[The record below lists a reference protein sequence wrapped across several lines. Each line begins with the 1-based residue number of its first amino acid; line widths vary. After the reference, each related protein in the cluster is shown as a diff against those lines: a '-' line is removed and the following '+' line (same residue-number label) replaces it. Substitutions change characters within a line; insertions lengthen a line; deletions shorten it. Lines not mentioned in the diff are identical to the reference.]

1 MSIGIAL
8 LGSTGSIG
16 TQTLEIIAAMPDRFS
31 LVSVAARHRVDL
43 LADQVRQFRPQ
54 LVVAADGTVIEGH
67 SIRPTPAGLIEA
79 ATHPD
84 VDIVVAATS
93 GHDAIPAIVAAIE
106 AGKTI
111 ALANKETIVCAGELI
126 IPLAR
131 KHGVQIRPVD
141 SEHSAIWQSLR
152 SGTHDEIARLI
163 LTTSGGPFR
172 TLSSKELSSVTVKQ
186 ALQHPNWN
194 MGSKLTIDSSTMM
207 NKGLEV
213 IEARWLFDVPYDD
226 IDVIVHPTQIV
237 HSMVEFV
244 DGSTIAQL
252 SPPDMRLP
260 IQYALTW
267 PERVAGPCS
276 RLDLRSLTNLAFEM
290 PDLERFPALRIAY
303 EVGRNGATY
312 PTVLSAVDE
321 IAVDAF
327 SVGAITWSGIT
338 RLIETVLA
346 RHDSRQVTNLDVI
359 YEADRWART
368 EANKIVRS
376 IV

>member
-16 TQTLEIIAAMPDRFS
+16 TQTLEIIAAMPERFS
-31 LVSVAARHRVDL
+31 LVSIAARTRTEL
-43 LADQVRQFRPQ
+43 LAEQVRHFRPQ
-54 LVVAADGTVIEGH
+54 LVVAAEGTVIEGH
-67 SIRPTPAGLIEA
+67 SVSPTPAGLIEA

-93 GHDAIPAIVAAIE
+93 GHDAIPAIIAAIE

-111 ALANKETIVCAGELI
+111 ALANKETIVCVGELI
-126 IPLAR
+126 IPLA
-131 KHGVQIRPVD
+131 KKYGVQIRPVD

-152 SGTHDEIARLI
+152 SGTHDEISRLI

-172 TLSSKELSSVTVKQ
+172 TLSLKELSSVTVAQ
-186 ALQHPNWN
+186 ALKHPNWN

-213 IEARWLFDVPYDD
+213 IEAKWLFDVPYSN

-252 SPPDMRLP
+252 SPPDM
-260 IQYALTW
+260 
-267 PERVAGPCS
+267 
-276 RLDLRSLTNLAFEM
+276 
-290 PDLERFPALRIAY
+290 
-303 EVGRNGATY
+303 
-312 PTVLSAVDE
+312 
-321 IAVDAF
+321 
-327 SVGAITWSGIT
+327 
-338 RLIETVLA
+338 
-346 RHDSRQVTNLDVI
+346 
-359 YEADRWART
+359 
-368 EANKIVRS
+368 
-376 IV
+376 